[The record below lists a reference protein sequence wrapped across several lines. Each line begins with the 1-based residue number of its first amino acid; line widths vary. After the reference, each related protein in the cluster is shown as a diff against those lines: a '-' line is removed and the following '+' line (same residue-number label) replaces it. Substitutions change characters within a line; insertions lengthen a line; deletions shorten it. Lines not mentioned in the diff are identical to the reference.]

1 MLFHLSLA
9 CVLST
14 AVAMAYPQAYS
25 PPTYPPFGNTSHP
38 QSPLSNAEFGL
49 RMRVPNPINPY
60 AGLVATKNGTSQQL
74 LMVAHTLS
82 GPDTAYDTTPAYTVG
97 TESLGTQKLYGPN
110 FVELNLDVNGTQYG
124 LSTPDI
130 GGIHGIAYP
139 VTASAGYHVK
149 EWLVAST
156 GEVNHKLTAASQQFL
171 ACNATV
177 NGKHVMILSW
187 GSSSLNGTYPS
198 GCTST
203 SVSVTCNVPGS
214 RWPMCVTKG

>member
-130 GGIHGIAYP
+130 
-139 VTASAGYHVK
+139 V
-149 EWLVAST
+149 ST
-156 GEVNHKLTAASQQFL
+156 
-171 ACNATV
+171 
-177 NGKHVMILSW
+177 ISW
-187 GSSSLNGTYPS
+187 H
-198 GCTST
+198 C
-203 SVSVTCNVPGS
+203 VPGLKHTL
-214 RWPMCVTKG
+214 RY

>member
-38 QSPLSNAEFGL
+38 QPPLSNAEFGL
-49 RMRVPNPINPY
+49 RMRVPNALNPY
-60 AGLVATKNGTSQQL
+60 AGLVATKNGTSEQL

-97 TESLGTQKLYGPN
+97 TESVGTQKLYGPN

-130 GGIHGIAYP
+130 
-139 VTASAGYHVK
+139 V
-149 EWLVAST
+149 ST
-156 GEVNHKLTAASQQFL
+156 ISWHCDPGL
-171 ACNATV
+171 
-177 NGKHVMILSW
+177 KHTLK
-187 GSSSLNGTYPS
+187 Y
-198 GCTST
+198 
-203 SVSVTCNVPGS
+203 
-214 RWPMCVTKG
+214 

>member
-14 AVAMAYPQAYS
+14 AVTMAYPQAYS

-130 GGIHGIAYP
+130 
-139 VTASAGYHVK
+139 V
-149 EWLVAST
+149 ST
-156 GEVNHKLTAASQQFL
+156 ISWHCDTGL
-171 ACNATV
+171 
-177 NGKHVMILSW
+177 KHTLR
-187 GSSSLNGTYPS
+187 Y
-198 GCTST
+198 
-203 SVSVTCNVPGS
+203 
-214 RWPMCVTKG
+214 

>member
-38 QSPLSNAEFGL
+38 QPPLSNAEFGL

-60 AGLVATKNGTSQQL
+60 AGLVATKNGTSGQL

-97 TESLGTQKLYGPN
+97 TESVGTQKLYGPN

-130 GGIHGIAYP
+130 VSTISWHCDPGLEHRRYTHILTFMKGRDSRHCLPCHRIRRVSCQRMARCQHGR
-139 VTASAGYHVK
+139 
-149 EWLVAST
+149 
-156 GEVNHKLTAASQQFL
+156 SQ
-171 ACNATV
+171 
-177 NGKHVMILSW
+177 S
-187 GSSSLNGTYPS
+187 
-198 GCTST
+198 
-203 SVSVTCNVPGS
+203 
-214 RWPMCVTKG
+214 

>member
-38 QSPLSNAEFGL
+38 QPPLSNAEFGL
-49 RMRVPNPINPY
+49 RMRVPNALNPY
-60 AGLVATKNGTSQQL
+60 AGLVATKNGTSEQL

-97 TESLGTQKLYGPN
+97 AESVGTQKLYGLN

-130 GGIHGIAYP
+130 
-139 VTASAGYHVK
+139 V
-149 EWLVAST
+149 ST
-156 GEVNHKLTAASQQFL
+156 ISWHCDPGL
-171 ACNATV
+171 
-177 NGKHVMILSW
+177 KHTLK
-187 GSSSLNGTYPS
+187 Y
-198 GCTST
+198 
-203 SVSVTCNVPGS
+203 
-214 RWPMCVTKG
+214 